1 MAAAGNGMRYI
12 STRGQTAPL
21 EFQDAVLAGLA
32 PDGGLLLPSHLPD
45 FSGELDELSGLGF
58 VDLAKAV
65 LPRFISDISP
75 RDLDPLV
82 DAAYQDFDC
91 PEVVRLAMAGDVPV
105 LELFHGPTLAF
116 KDLALQLLGRL
127 FDRIL
132 QWRGQRLNILGATS
146 GDTGSAAIAG
156 VRGRPSMDIFVMYP
170 HGRISPLQEL
180 QMTSVADA
188 NVHCLA
194 VQGSFDDCQGLMK
207 QLFRDLDFK
216 RRYALGAVNSV
227 NWARVLAQIV
237 YYGYASLRLPRPVS
251 FCVPTGN
258 FGNVFA
264 GYLAKRIGFPIGR
277 LIVATNEND
286 ILSVFF
292 NTGIYRR
299 GAVRFTVS
307 PAMDIQVASNV
318 ERFFYYH
325 LGEDPAALRA
335 CMAAFE
341 ADGEV
346 RLPRPSDETFMAA
359 AIDAK
364 NTLGAI
370 RSLHEET
377 GYLADPHTAV
387 GLAAA
392 RRLGLDGP
400 VVCLATA
407 HPAKFPESV
416 DEALGKRAARHPAL
430 QALHGKP
437 ARRTLVPV
445 EAAAI
450 RRIIE
455 ERARPEG

>member
-1 MAAAGNGMRYI
+1 MRYI
-12 STRGQTAPL
+12 STRGRTAPL

-32 PDGGLLLPSHLPD
+32 PDGGLLLPSQLPD
-45 FSGELDELSGLGF
+45 LSGELDELASLGF

-75 RDLDPLV
+75 RTLGPLV
-82 DAAYQDFDC
+82 DAAYRGFRR
-91 PEVVRLAMAGDVPV
+91 PEAVRLAMAGDMPV

-116 KDLALQLLGRL
+116 KDLALQLLGQL
-127 FDRIL
+127 FEHIL
-132 QWRGQRLNILGATS
+132 QARGRRLNILGATS

-156 VRGRPSMDIFVMYP
+156 MRGRPSMDIFVMYP
-170 HGRISPLQEL
+170 RGRISPLQEL
-180 QMTSVADA
+180 QMTTVADA

-207 QLFRDLDFK
+207 ELFRDLDFK
-216 RRYALGAVNSV
+216 QRYALGAVNSV

-299 GAVRFTVS
+299 GKVRFTIS
-307 PAMDIQVASNV
+307 PAMDIQVASNL

-325 LGEDPAALRA
+325 LGEDSAALRT
-335 CMAAFE
+335 CMKAFE
-341 ADGEV
+341 SDGEV
-346 RLPRPSDETFMAA
+346 QLPRPSDQTFMAA
-359 AIDAK
+359 AVDAE
-364 NTLGAI
+364 NTLSAI

-392 RRLGLDGP
+392 RRLALDGP
-400 VVCLATA
+400 VACLATA

-416 DEALGKRAARHPAL
+416 DQALGKRTARHPAL
-430 QALHGKP
+430 EALHGKP
-437 ARRTLVPV
+437 TRRVLAPA
-445 EAAAI
+445 EAGAI

-455 ERARPEG
+455 QRTRLEG